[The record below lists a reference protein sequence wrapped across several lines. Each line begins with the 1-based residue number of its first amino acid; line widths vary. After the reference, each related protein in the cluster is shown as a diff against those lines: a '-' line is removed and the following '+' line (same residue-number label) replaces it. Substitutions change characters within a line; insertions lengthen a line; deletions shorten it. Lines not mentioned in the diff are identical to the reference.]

1 MHDAAAQEPSVS
13 LAGRW
18 QADPM
23 TVRWVVGEWGE
34 ACGPRPS
41 GGGDDGGVVHIEV
54 KSDELVISGPDGKY
68 SSDQCWAMHPE
79 LDRQSHAK
87 GKRSWATTC
96 RTKPNDA
103 RQEVLQTTITA
114 TNDAITFRE
123 SGQYQYSLQGQ
134 TCSASSGRWRS
145 YRRLAEGAEP
155 TPGPPSNPPSASPP
169 QLEPELPVRELP
181 AEAEPTPAPS
191 AAPPAE
197 RAPRKPSNPC
207 ANPGAPARLEVR
219 PARKLMRSGESFT
232 FRAAVFDARGCAL
245 RAAVSWAL
253 EPANAAAK
261 LENGLLDVA
270 QGAPDAELAVVA
282 TVASQA
288 VKVAVDVV
296 SSERY
301 AALLGSG
308 AFTADGASIEA
319 ATATIT
325 SGSLG
330 AQVAPEDGPPER
342 KWTFVAL
349 VAGIALL
356 FGLFGAYLLR
366 RAQRKL
372 ARTSASEREPGT
384 MQLGGGS
391 AAPQNPATRPVGLVT
406 RLEPVPSAP
415 TAPRAATVCPVCGTL
430 YPTRDL
436 KSCPKDGAQLLP
448 VNA

>member
-1 MHDAAAQEPSVS
+1 MS

-41 GGGDDGGVVHIEV
+41 GGGDDGGVVRIEV

-68 SSDQCWAMHPE
+68 SSEQCWAMHPE

-114 TNDAITFRE
+114 TDDAITFRE

-155 TPGPPSNPPSASPP
+155 TPEAPSTPEPAAAAP
-169 QLEPELPVRELP
+169 QPEPTALAPEPEPPVEPR
-181 AEAEPTPAPS
+181 AAPTPT
-191 AAPPAE
+191 AAPVAE
-197 RAPRKPSNPC
+197 RAPRKPTNPC

-245 RAAVSWAL
+245 RAPVSWAL
-253 EPANAAAK
+253 EPASATAT
-261 LENGLLDVA
+261 LENGVLEVA

-330 AQVAPEDGPPER
+330 AQDVAPEDGPPER

-372 ARTSASEREPGT
+372 ARPGASEREPGT
-384 MQLGGGS
+384 VQFAGS
-391 AAPQNPATRPVGLVT
+391 AVPPGPVARPAGLVT
-406 RLEPVPSAP
+406 RLEPIPSAP